1 MFFKNLRVFRLAPNW
16 AMDAQ
21 TFSDALAKQAFAAT
35 SASEMQSFGWVSPH
49 PESTHEYLHAVGNHY
64 LITLCTEK
72 KLLPSSVINQFAQA
86 RALEIEEQQGYKP
99 GRKQM
104 KEIKEQVTDE
114 LLPRAFSL
122 QSRTQVWIDT
132 SGRWLVVDAAAAAKC
147 DEVMGALAK
156 VVDPFPVIPL
166 YTEFSPAA
174 SMTNWLLSDEPPA
187 SFSIDQ
193 TTELQSTNETRASV
207 RYKHQ
212 SVDIEDVRKHVQSG
226 KQCVRLAMTWA
237 DRISFSLTDNLDI
250 KGVTPL
256 DILKEGQEAQPESEI
271 EQLSADITLMGGEL
285 SRLLTDLVEALGGE
299 KHEAL

>member
-21 TFSDALAKQAFAAT
+21 QLSDALAKQAFA
-35 SASEMQSFGWVSPH
+35 SAGNTEMQSSGWVRPH
-49 PESTHEYLHAVGNHY
+49 PESSHDLLHTVGGHY

-72 KLLPSSVINQFAQA
+72 KLLPSSVINQFAKA
-86 RALEIEEQQGYKP
+86 RALELEEQQGFKP

-104 KEIKEQVTDE
+104 KELKEQITDE

-122 QSRTQVWIDT
+122 QSYTQAWIDT
-132 SGRWLVVDAAAAAKC
+132 SGRWFVVEAASSAKC

-156 VVDPFPVIPL
+156 AIDPFPVMPL
-166 YTEFSPAA
+166 YTELSPAA

-187 SFSIDQ
+187 GFSIDQ

-212 SVDIEDVRKHVQSG
+212 SVDIEEVRKHVEAG
-226 KQCVRLAMTWA
+226 KQCVRLALTWN
-237 DRISFSLTDNLDI
+237 DRISFSLTDGLDI

-256 DILKEGQEAQPESEI
+256 DVLNEGREKQAESEI
-271 EQLSADITLMGGEL
+271 EQFDADITLMGGEL
-285 SRLLTDLVEALGGE
+285 SRLLADLVEALGGE
-299 KHEAL
+299 KNEAQ